1 MIIRRAE
8 PHSRTTDGA
17 TTLESAERAHPRL
30 NYPGGYKD
38 SRLQTPASPGRLT
51 DLTISLHRLR
61 RRSEKNLGPVGQ
73 GGEEESGFSGA
84 AVKGKADVQVPTTH
98 PLLPEGISALSR

>member
-1 MIIRRAE
+1 MIIGRAE

-30 NYPGGYKD
+30 NHPGGYKD

-51 DLTISLHRLR
+51 DLTISSHRLR
-61 RRSEKNLGPVGQ
+61 RTEKNLGPVGQ
-73 GGEEESGFSGA
+73 GEEESGFSGA
-84 AVKGKADVQVPTTH
+84 AVKGKVDVQVPTTH